1 MEFYMNKTV
10 RNVIYVLIIVVCVVS
25 IFIGV
30 YAQFFKK
37 ATENDIEYH
46 IPGENE
52 TTNVITQAEVKDA
65 FKDLFTNEFFSF
77 DYDETELKKIDDSK
91 PIVYSG
97 IDGFEKE
104 EEGKYDIKATIPVIN
119 ISSEVADKYNT
130 TTTNIFVNKLN
141 SVMTEENTIYTICD
155 VNYTAYINNDI
166 LSVAIMASMKE
177 GDSAQRL
184 IVQTYNYNLKLN
196 KDVTINDI
204 LEARGLD
211 SSNVT
216 KKIKSI
222 VNKAAADAKGMQST
236 GYNVYE
242 RDIDSDMYDVSSV
255 NNFIQGPNGELYIIY
270 AYGNQAFTSEMDIIE
285 I

>member
-1 MEFYMNKTV
+1 MKKPV
-10 RNVIYVLIIVVCVVS
+10 RNTMYILIMIICIVA
-25 IFIGV
+25 IFVGV

-37 ATENDIEYH
+37 AKDNDVDYEISD
-46 IPGENE
+46 GNV
-52 TTNVITQAEVKDA
+52 TSNVITQAEIKEN
-65 FKDLFTNEFFSF
+65 FKDLFTNEFFSSN
-77 DYDETELKKIDDSK
+77 YDESGFTKIDNSK

-97 IDGFEKE
+97 IDGYENE

-119 ISSEVADKYNT
+119 LSNEIAEKYNNL
-130 TTTNIFVNKLN
+130 TTNTFVNKLN
-141 SVMTEENTIYTICD
+141 SILSDSKVYTIYD

-166 LSVAIMASMKE
+166 LSVAIMASIKE

-184 IVQTYNYNLKLN
+184 IIQTYNYNLKEN
-196 KDVTINDI
+196 KEVTINDI
-204 LEARGLD
+204 IEARGLD
-211 SSNVT
+211 ASNVT

-222 VNKAAADAKGMQST
+222 VKKAADDAKGMQST

-242 RDIDSDMYDVSSV
+242 RDVNSDMYDATKV

-270 AYGNQAFTSEMDIIE
+270 AYGNDAFTSEMDIIE

>member
-1 MEFYMNKTV
+1 MNKSI
-10 RNVIYVLIIVVCVVS
+10 RNVMYILVIVICVIA

-37 ATENDIEYH
+37 ATD
-46 IPGENE
+46 NE
-52 TTNVITQAEVKDA
+52 IDYNISGDNGAENVISQAEIKDA

-77 DYDETELKKIDDSK
+77 DYDETQLKKIDPSK

-97 IDGFEKE
+97 IDNFEKE
-104 EEGKYDIKATIPVIN
+104 EEEKYDIKATIPVVN
-119 ISSEVADKYNT
+119 ISSDVAKKYND

-141 SVMTEENTIYTICD
+141 SIMKEGNVYTICD
-155 VNYTAYINNDI
+155 VSYTAYINNDV
-166 LSVAIMASMKE
+166 LSVAIMASIKE

-184 IVQTYNYNLKLN
+184 IVQTYNYNLKED
-196 KDVTINDI
+196 KDVTIDDI
-204 LEARGLD
+204 MDARGLD
-211 SSNVT
+211 ASNVN
-216 KKIKSI
+216 KKIQSI
-222 VNKAAADAKGMQST
+222 VTKAAEDAKGMQST

-242 RDIDSDMYDVSSV
+242 RNLNSDMYDISSV

-270 AYGNQAFTSEMDIIE
+270 AYGNEAFTSEMDIIE

>member
-1 MEFYMNKTV
+1 MNKSI
-10 RNVIYVLIIVVCVVS
+10 RNVMYILVIVICVIA

-37 ATENDIEYH
+37 ATD
-46 IPGENE
+46 NE
-52 TTNVITQAEVKDA
+52 IDYNISGDNGAENVISQAEIKDA

-77 DYDETELKKIDDSK
+77 DYDETQLKKIDATK

-97 IDGFEKE
+97 IDNFEKE
-104 EEGKYDIKATIPVIN
+104 EEEKYDIKATIPVVN
-119 ISSEVADKYNT
+119 ISSDVAKKYND

-141 SVMTEENTIYTICD
+141 NIMKGSNVYTICD
-155 VNYTAYINNDI
+155 VSYTAYINNDV
-166 LSVAIMASMKE
+166 LSVAIMASIKE
-177 GDSAQRL
+177 GDNAQRL
-184 IVQTYNYNLKLN
+184 IVQTYNYDLKLD
-196 KDVTINDI
+196 KEITINDI
-204 LEARGLD
+204 LESRGID
-211 SSNVT
+211 SANVT

-222 VNKAAADAKGMQST
+222 VNKAAEDAKSMQST

-242 RDIDSDMYDVSSV
+242 RNLNSDMYDVTAV

-270 AYGNQAFTSEMDIIE
+270 AYGNQAYTSEMDIIE

>member
-1 MEFYMNKTV
+1 MNKSI
-10 RNVIYVLIIVVCVVS
+10 RNVMYILVIVICVIA

-37 ATENDIEYH
+37 ATD
-46 IPGENE
+46 NE
-52 TTNVITQAEVKDA
+52 IDYNISGDNGAENVISQAEIKDA

-77 DYDETELKKIDDSK
+77 DYDETQLKKIDASK

-97 IDGFEKE
+97 IDNFEKE
-104 EEGKYDIKATIPVIN
+104 EEEKYDIKATIPVVN
-119 ISSEVADKYNT
+119 ISSDVAKKYND

-141 SVMTEENTIYTICD
+141 SIMKEGNVYTICD
-155 VNYTAYINNDI
+155 VSYTAYINNDV
-166 LSVAIMASMKE
+166 LSVAIMASIKE

-184 IVQTYNYNLKLN
+184 IVQTYNYNLKED
-196 KDVTINDI
+196 KDVTIDDI
-204 LEARGLD
+204 MDARGLD
-211 SSNVT
+211 ASNVN

-222 VNKAAADAKGMQST
+222 VNKAAEDAKGMQST

-242 RDIDSDMYDVSSV
+242 RNLNSDMYDISSV

-270 AYGNQAFTSEMDIIE
+270 AYGNEAFTSEMDIIE

>member
-1 MEFYMNKTV
+1 MNKSI
-10 RNVIYVLIIVVCVVS
+10 RNVMYILVIVICVIA

-37 ATENDIEYH
+37 ATD
-46 IPGENE
+46 NE
-52 TTNVITQAEVKDA
+52 IDYNISGDNGAENVISQAEIKDA

-77 DYDETELKKIDDSK
+77 DYDETQLKKIDASK

-97 IDGFEKE
+97 IDNFEKE
-104 EEGKYDIKATIPVIN
+104 EEEKYDIKATIPVVN
-119 ISSEVADKYNT
+119 ISSDVAKKYND

-141 SVMTEENTIYTICD
+141 SIMKEGNVYTICD
-155 VNYTAYINNDI
+155 VSYTAYINNDV
-166 LSVAIMASMKE
+166 LSVAIMASIKE

-184 IVQTYNYNLKLN
+184 IVQTYNYNLKED
-196 KDVTINDI
+196 KDVTIDDI
-204 LEARGLD
+204 MDARGLD
-211 SSNVT
+211 ASNVN
-216 KKIKSI
+216 KKIQSI
-222 VNKAAADAKGMQST
+222 VTKAAEDAKGMQST

-242 RDIDSDMYDVSSV
+242 RNLNSDMYDISSV

-270 AYGNQAFTSEMDIIE
+270 AYGNEAFTSEMDIIE

>member
-1 MEFYMNKTV
+1 MNKSI
-10 RNVIYVLIIVVCVVS
+10 RNVMYILVIVICVIA

-37 ATENDIEYH
+37 ATD
-46 IPGENE
+46 NE
-52 TTNVITQAEVKDA
+52 IDYNISGDNGAENVISQAEIKDA

-77 DYDETELKKIDDSK
+77 DYDETQLKKIDATK

-97 IDGFEKE
+97 IDNFEKE
-104 EEGKYDIKATIPVIN
+104 EEEKYDIKATIPVVN
-119 ISSEVADKYNT
+119 ISSDIAKKYND

-141 SVMTEENTIYTICD
+141 SIMKEGNVYTICD
-155 VNYTAYINNDI
+155 VSYTAYINNDV
-166 LSVAIMASMKE
+166 LSVAIMASIKE

-184 IVQTYNYNLKLN
+184 IVQTYNYNLKED
-196 KDVTINDI
+196 KDVTIDDI
-204 LEARGLD
+204 MDARGLD
-211 SSNVT
+211 ASNVN
-216 KKIKSI
+216 KKIQSI
-222 VNKAAADAKGMQST
+222 VTKAAEDAKGMQST

-242 RDIDSDMYDVSSV
+242 RNLNSDMYDISSV

-270 AYGNQAFTSEMDIIE
+270 AYGNEAFTSEMDIIE